1 MAVAHR
7 PETFIALRARHEALR
22 IAEAVIRG
30 GGVNVEQLNCHTCG
44 AELDWKRASEQVAID
59 CPACGA
65 VNELPCHLRYR
76 IPPSGDEDTGTLDY
90 ASVEPDRRHW
100 WNGVVPTAMAV
111 PERHFVNGN
120 RIGPESIANTTWV
133 LSPSWDW
140 RRSTAQCQRTG
151 PPPRAAST

>member
-1 MAVAHR
+1 MAIAHR

-44 AELDWKRASEQVAID
+44 TDLDWRSATEHVAID

-76 IPPSGDEDTGTLDY
+76 VAQSEDDGALLDY
-90 ASVEPDRRHW
+90 ASIEPDRRHW
-100 WNGVVPTAMAV
+100 WNDVAIPTANAVPIHAQVVPADPAPLWLKIFCLACLAVVLISFAMMA
-111 PERHFVNGN
+111 
-120 RIGPESIANTTWV
+120 
-133 LSPSWDW
+133 LSA
-140 RRSTAQCQRTG
+140 RM
-151 PPPRAAST
+151 